1 MKLGPGRTK
10 LGRLIRSRRIEL
22 GMSCRELA
30 NELGISRHS
39 IYEVESGKSSLILRS
54 RRIGQLARV
63 LRLDVSQLTSA
74 RQKIRKGKR
83 ITASTLGGFLTLKRL
98 ELAMDQ
104 QEVSDKAEITLQFLS
119 DIECGRY
126 FPKRGDL
133 LNRLTKALGNC
144 VVPPELVRPA
154 LKNKGEPRKVKKR
167 RTAFGRFITSRR
179 IELCLTQQQLAE
191 RLNVNRVVVTRIEL
205 GTYNFGI
212 RFLEKFSKAL
222 ECEIPPSLVA

>member
-1 MKLGPGRTK
+1 MKPGPGRTK

-22 GMSCRELA
+22 GMSCKELA
-30 NELGISRHS
+30 NELGINR
-39 IYEVESGKSSLILRS
+39 IDLYCIELGKISLIHSS
-54 RRIGQLARV
+54 RRIRQLACV
-63 LRLDVSQLTSA
+63 LRLDVSQLVSA
-74 RQKIRKGKR
+74 RQKTRKGRR

-104 QEVSDKAEITLQFLS
+104 QEMSDKAEITLQFLS

-133 LNRLTKALGNC
+133 LDRLTKALDNC
-144 VVPPELVRPA
+144 VVPFELVRPA
-154 LKNKGEPRKVKKR
+154 LKNKGVPVKVKKR

-191 RLNVNRVVVTRIEL
+191 RLAVSRVVVTRIEL
-205 GTYNFGI
+205 GTYHFGA

-222 ECEIPPSLVA
+222 ECEIPPHLVV